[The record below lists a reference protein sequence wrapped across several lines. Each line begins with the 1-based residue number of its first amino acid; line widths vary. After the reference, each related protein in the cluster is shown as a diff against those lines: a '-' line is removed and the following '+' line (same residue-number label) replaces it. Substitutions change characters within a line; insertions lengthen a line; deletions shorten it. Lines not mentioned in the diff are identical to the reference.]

1 MSPHLRVINDFIL
14 IISSILQ
21 SINFIF
27 PRVSANVIIEETFF
41 LEAKLKRYGVL
52 GMLKPTSRTHA
63 LQNMLYLLKTK
74 DFPLQNYKT
83 IKDSKCHTRKQ

>member
-1 MSPHLRVINDFIL
+1 MSPHLRVVNDFIL

-41 LEAKLKRYGVL
+41 LEVWCSRDVETEVKNPCIAKYVVLVENKRLSIAKLQDHQR
-52 GMLKPTSRTHA
+52 
-63 LQNMLYLLKTK
+63 
-74 DFPLQNYKT
+74 
-83 IKDSKCHTRKQ
+83 

>member
-1 MSPHLRVINDFIL
+1 MSPHLRVVNDFIL

-52 GMLKPTSRTHA
+52 GISRTHA

-83 IKDSKCHTRKQ
+83 IKDN

>member
-1 MSPHLRVINDFIL
+1 MSPHLRVVNDFIL

-52 GMLKPTSRTHA
+52 GMLKPRSRTHT
-63 LQNMLYLLKTK
+63 LQNMLYLSKTK

-83 IKDSKCHTRKQ
+83 IKDSYCHTRKQ

>member
-1 MSPHLRVINDFIL
+1 MSPHLRVVNDFIL

-41 LEAKLKRYGVL
+41 RGQTERYGVL
-52 GMLKPTSRTHA
+52 GMLKPMSRTHT

-83 IKDSKCHTRKQ
+83 IKDS

>member
-1 MSPHLRVINDFIL
+1 MSPHLRVVNDFIL

-41 LEAKLKRYGVL
+41 FRGQTEKVWCFGDVETDVKNPCIAKYVVLVENKRLSIAKLQDHQR
-52 GMLKPTSRTHA
+52 
-63 LQNMLYLLKTK
+63 
-74 DFPLQNYKT
+74 
-83 IKDSKCHTRKQ
+83 

>member
-1 MSPHLRVINDFIL
+1 MSPHLRVVNDFIL
-14 IISSILQ
+14 IISSVLQ

-52 GMLKPTSRTHA
+52 GMLKPTFKNPCIAKYAVLVENKRLSIA
-63 LQNMLYLLKTK
+63 KLQ
-74 DFPLQNYKT
+74 DHQ
-83 IKDSKCHTRKQ
+83 R